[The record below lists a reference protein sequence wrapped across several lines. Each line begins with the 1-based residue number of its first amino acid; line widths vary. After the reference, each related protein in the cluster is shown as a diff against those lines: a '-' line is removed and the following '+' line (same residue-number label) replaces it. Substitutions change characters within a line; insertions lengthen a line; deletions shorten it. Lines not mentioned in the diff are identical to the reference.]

1 MIATSR
7 TAEKLTLC
15 KKCGADIVINS
26 KEQDFHTEVM
36 KITGGKGT
44 CVKVNMGFYFNP
56 LYTCPGVDIII
67 DFIGGSY
74 WEKNLASVATDG
86 RIVLLSMVSISN
98 SFFKL

>member
-44 CVKVNMGFYFNP
+44 
-56 LYTCPGVDIII
+56 
-67 DFIGGSY
+67 
-74 WEKNLASVATDG
+74 
-86 RIVLLSMVSISN
+86 
-98 SFFKL
+98 